1 MNIGKYCTRNVITAT
16 TDMGIVEASKLMRKY
31 HVGSLV
37 VVSQNTDGSIPV
49 GIITDRDIMI
59 EVIAE
64 EVPIDSVTIE
74 DVMTR
79 SPVVLREDDSFFES
93 INLMRD
99 KGIRRLPVTDSL
111 GKLTGIL
118 ATDDLLRFIY
128 EELGN
133 LVSLVYK
140 EQMKEYKKR
149 SD

>member
-1 MNIGKYCTRNVITAT
+1 
-16 TDMGIVEASKLMRKY
+16 MGIVEASKLMRKY

-37 VVSQNTDGSIPV
+37 VVSQNSEGSIPI
-49 GIITDRDIMI
+49 GIITDRDIVI
-59 EVIAE
+59 EIIAE
-64 EVPIDSVTIE
+64 EVPIDSVTIK

-79 SPVVLREDDSFFES
+79 SPVVLREDDNFFES
-93 INLMRD
+93 INLMRE

-118 ATDDLLRFIY
+118 AADDLLRFIY

-140 EQMKEYKKR
+140 EKMKEYKKR
-149 SD
+149 SE